1 VTYIAK
7 VKRVLRQNVHTVG
20 AIVDG
25 DIKTV
30 ASMSLPDRIEIEL
43 DGSEAE
49 PCMMYRYTHDGHF
62 CGDTW
67 HETLEA
73 AFQQAE
79 YEYGLTRSDFERVDR
94 T

>member
-1 VTYIAK
+1 MTYIAK
-7 VKRVLRQNVHTVG
+7 VKRVLRQNIHAAG

-25 DIKTV
+25 EVKKV
-30 ASMSLPDRIEIEL
+30 ASMPLPHRIEIEL
-43 DGSEAE
+43 DGSESQ
-49 PCMMYRYTHDGHF
+49 PCMMYRYTDDGQF

-67 HETLEA
+67 HETLDA

-79 YEYGLTRSDFERVDR
+79 FEYGLTRSDFELVDR